1 MGKRFDA
8 LLFPGRKHKAFTLS
22 YDDGVVQDRRLIELF
37 DFLVFLLKTVRQS
50 EVFLIIQSSKRTFIA
65 GKIGFRREG
74 DFDVLIIE
82 FPCAAKRKER
92 VSF

>member
-1 MGKRFDA
+1 MMREE
-8 LLFPGRKHKAFTLS
+8 S
-22 YDDGVVQDRRLIELF
+22 VVEIDVAKLVNGFKMQD

-82 FPCAAKRKER
+82 FPCTAKRKER